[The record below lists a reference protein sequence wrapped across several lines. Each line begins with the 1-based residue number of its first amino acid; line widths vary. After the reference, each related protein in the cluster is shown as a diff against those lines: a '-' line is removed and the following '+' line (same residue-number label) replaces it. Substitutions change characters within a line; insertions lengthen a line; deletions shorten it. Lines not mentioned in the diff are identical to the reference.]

1 MVLVEQDTNL
11 FPRVVIMDQF
21 MTGADSM
28 QAGSKAS
35 IKDGSIETFSE
46 DVIMASRERPVIVDF
61 WADWCGPCKQ
71 LMPALESAVQAAGGA
86 VSLVKIN
93 ADENKTLCAQLQVQ
107 SLPTVLAF
115 WQGQPV
121 DGFQGAVPPSQ
132 LKAFIDRLVDASGGK
147 GAGDPLAE
155 ALEMADQAMEAG
167 ETMQAAQIYQQ
178 VLQHDQTNAQALVGM
193 AEASHKLD
201 QADQA
206 KQLIEAIDA
215 DALKDPKIAERVG
228 RVKTALELAEQAEA
242 AGDVYELEA
251 HVEANPADYQA
262 RYDLALAFQARGDME
277 ASADAL
283 LGIIM
288 RDREWNEDAAR
299 KQLLKL
305 FEAAGPTDPFTVKY
319 RRRLSSVLFS

>member
-1 MVLVEQDTNL
+1 
-11 FPRVVIMDQF
+11 

-178 VLQHDQTNAQALVGM
+178 VLQHDQTNAQAL
-193 AEASHKLD
+193 
-201 QADQA
+201 
-206 KQLIEAIDA
+206 
-215 DALKDPKIAERVG
+215 
-228 RVKTALELAEQAEA
+228 
-242 AGDVYELEA
+242 
-251 HVEANPADYQA
+251 
-262 RYDLALAFQARGDME
+262 
-277 ASADAL
+277 
-283 LGIIM
+283 
-288 RDREWNEDAAR
+288 
-299 KQLLKL
+299 
-305 FEAAGPTDPFTVKY
+305 
-319 RRRLSSVLFS
+319 